1 MRRLTWKWLIFIG
14 MLVLVLLLFIGDK
27 LAPLN
32 LSKLNDGVTLVSDDK
47 GRPLRAFANQDGIW
61 RYRVRVDNV
70 SPYYLQA
77 LFTYEDRHFYNHPGV
92 NPFAMIRAVG
102 QAIYHGKAVSGGS
115 TITMQVAR
123 LLHPNKRTI
132 VGKVTQMLRALQLE
146 WHFSKTQIL
155 EMYLNIAPFGGP
167 IEGIQ
172 AASYVYFDKP
182 ASELT
187 QNEAALLAVLPQSPS
202 RYRPDRYPER
212 ALKARNK
219 LLDRMVTYQQ
229 WPNEIVSTLK
239 NDPIYADYFSHPNI
253 APLLSRRLKT
263 SLSHTANSPD
273 ITTFIDGDIQE
284 QLEHQVKNYLHRLPP
299 KSSAAVLVMDG
310 LNGKVK
316 AYLGS
321 GDFNDDDR
329 LGHVDM
335 IKAIR
340 SPGSTLKPFVY
351 GDAIEE
357 GLIHDQSLLH
367 DTPIIKGDY
376 RPHNFSGGYSGPV
389 STSDALLRS
398 LNIPVV
404 QVLNYGSSVALTA
417 RLNNADLDLR
427 WPQYAS
433 PNKALVL
440 GGVGIK
446 LESLVAAYSAL
457 INQGQAITPRYK
469 QSEEITQRFLLSPAS
484 AWVVQNILRQQ
495 QQPGR
500 ISEQLSEHQNR
511 LIGWKTGTSYD
522 NRDAWVIGFSGRYI
536 IGIWIGR
543 ADAVA
548 LPNNTG
554 SEHALPLFL
563 QVSHHFYDNFI
574 PSRPTNV
581 NRHSIC
587 WPSGKVVSDTTKEN
601 CLEQKEAWLI
611 DEHAPSTLPNI
622 SPNVGNRLSI
632 NFYLEPNGTRSNL
645 LCASENAVL
654 SSIDLWPD
662 ALNRWRDKTNQ
673 NQHRL
678 PKLNAKCAQ
687 ESTIYSTLQIS
698 SIKPESHFIKT
709 SNKSLHLPLTTN
721 KSPQNITWFLNGK
734 LINNKS
740 ELTIDL
746 RGNYQLLAL
755 SKNGQLDKVNFFVK

>member
-1 MRRLTWKWLIFIG
+1 MRRLTWKLSLSTGLIF
-14 MLVLVLLLFIGDK
+14 LVVSLFIADK

-32 LSKLNDGVTLVSDDK
+32 LSKLNDGVTVVSDSK

-61 RYRVRVDNV
+61 RYRVSVDNV
-70 SPYYLQA
+70 NPYYLQA
-77 LFTYEDRHFYNHPGV
+77 LFTYEDRHFYQHPGV

-132 VGKVTQMLRALQLE
+132 LGKVTQMLRAFQLE

-155 EMYLNIAPFGGP
+155 EMYLNVAPFGGP

-182 ASELT
+182 ASGLT

-229 WPNEIVSTLK
+229 WPNATVATLK
-239 NDPIYADYFSHPNI
+239 KDPIYADYFSHPNI
-253 APLLSRRLKT
+253 APLLSRRLK
-263 SLSHTANSPD
+263 SSQSQKSDLPD
-273 ITTFIDGDIQE
+273 ISTFIDGDIQE
-284 QLEHQVKNYLHRLPP
+284 QLEYQVKDYLHRLPP

-310 LNGKVK
+310 LNGEVK

-321 GDFNDDDR
+321 GNFNDDER

-335 IKAIR
+335 IKAVR

-351 GDAIEE
+351 GDAIEQ

-367 DTPIIKGDY
+367 DTPIIKGNY

-389 STSDALLRS
+389 STSDALLQS

-404 QVLNYGSSVALTA
+404 QVLNYGTSEALTA
-417 RLNNADLDLR
+417 RLNNAGLSLR

-433 PNKALVL
+433 PNQALVL

-446 LESLVAAYSAL
+446 LESLVTAYSAL
-457 INQGQAITPRYK
+457 INQGQALIPRYQKSAEIK
-469 QSEEITQRFLLSPAS
+469 QQFLLSPAS

-500 ISEQLSEHQNR
+500 ISDQLSEHQNK
-511 LIGWKTGTSYD
+511 LIGWKTGTSYN

-536 IGIWIGR
+536 IGVWIGR

-548 LPNNTG
+548 LTNNTG
-554 SEHALPLFL
+554 SKHALPLFL
-563 QVSHHFYDNFI
+563 QVSHHFDNNFI
-574 PSRPTNV
+574 PQRPANV
-581 NRHSIC
+581 SRHSIC
-587 WPSGKVVSDTTKEN
+587 WPSGRVISDTAQDN

-611 DEHAPSTLPNI
+611 GGHAPATLTSIRPNFG
-622 SPNVGNRLSI
+622 SRLRLH
-632 NFYLEPNGTRSNL
+632 FYLEPNGTRSNL
-645 LCASENAVL
+645 LCASENAVV
-654 SSIDLWPD
+654 STIDLWPD
-662 ALNRWRDKTNQ
+662 ALNRWLDKPKQ

-678 PKLNAKCAQ
+678 PKLNTNCTEK
-687 ESTIYSTLQIS
+687 STIHSPLKIS
-698 SIKPESHFIKT
+698 SIKPDSHFIKT
-709 SNKSLHLPLTTN
+709 NNRSLHLPLTTN
-721 KSPQNITWFLNGK
+721 QLSQNITWFLNGELIANK
-734 LINNKS
+734 L

-746 RGNYQLLAL
+746 RGSYQLIAL
-755 SKNGQLDKVNFFVK
+755 SSNGQLDKVNFFIE

>member
-1 MRRLTWKWLIFIG
+1 MRRLTWKHS
-14 MLVLVLLLFIGDK
+14 LFIGILLLVISLFIADT

-32 LSKLNDGVTLVSDDK
+32 LTKLNDGVTVVSDNK

-61 RYRVRVDNV
+61 RYRVSVDNV

-92 NPFAMIRAVG
+92 NPFAMMRAVG

-132 VGKVTQMLRALQLE
+132 IGKATQMLRALQLE

-212 ALKARNK
+212 ALQARNK

-229 WPNEIVSTLK
+229 WPSEIVTTLK
-239 NDPIYADYFSHPNI
+239 EDPIYADYFSHPNI
-253 APLLSRRLKT
+253 APLLSRRLKS
-263 SLSHTANSPD
+263 SLSRKANTPD

-284 QLEHQVKNYLHRLPP
+284 QLEHQVKDYLHRLPP

-310 LNGKVK
+310 LNGEVK

-321 GDFNDDDR
+321 GDFNDNER

-351 GDAIEE
+351 GDAIEQ

-398 LNIPVV
+398 LNIPVL
-404 QVLNYGSSVALTA
+404 QVLNYGASEALTA
-417 RLNNADLDLR
+417 RLNNAGLSLR

-433 PNKALVL
+433 ANQALVL

-446 LESLVAAYSAL
+446 LESLVTAYSAF
-457 INQGQAITPRYK
+457 INQGQAITPRYQKTDGIK
-469 QSEEITQRFLLSPAS
+469 QQFLLSPAS
-484 AWVVQNILRQQ
+484 AWITQNILRQQ

-500 ISEQLSEHQNR
+500 ISEQLSSHQNQS
-511 LIGWKTGTSYD
+511 LGWKTGTSYG
-522 NRDAWVIGFSGRYI
+522 NRDAWVVGFSGRYI
-536 IGIWIGR
+536 IGVWIGR
-543 ADAVA
+543 ADAIP

-563 QVSHHFYDNFI
+563 QVSHHFDDNFI
-574 PSRPTNV
+574 PLRPTNV
-581 NRHSIC
+581 NRYSIC
-587 WPSGKVVSDTTKEN
+587 WPSGKRVMDTAKSN
-601 CLEQKEAWLI
+601 CLVQKAAWLI
-611 DEHAPSTLPNI
+611 DGHSPSTLPNL
-622 SPNVGNRLSI
+622 SPSLGSRLNI
-632 NFYLEPNGTRSNL
+632 KFYQEPNGTRSNV
-645 LCASENAVL
+645 LCASKNAVL
-654 SSIDLWPD
+654 ASIDLWPD
-662 ALNRWRDKTNQ
+662 ALNRWHDKSKQ
-673 NQHRL
+673 NQYRM
-678 PKLNAKCAQ
+678 PKLNANCAR
-687 ESTIYSTLQIS
+687 ESAMHSPLQIS

-709 SNKSLHLPLTTN
+709 RKKSLHLPLTTN
-721 KSPQNITWFLNGK
+721 QSSEDITWFLNGE
-734 LINNKS
+734 LINNKF

-746 RGNYQLLAL
+746 RGSYQLIAL
-755 SKNGQLDKVNFFVK
+755 SKNGQLDKVNFFIE